1 MVLTRSEVSECMQS
15 ELEPEPLVDDH
26 CDSRNGDGPV
36 ERSREQAKQWKKE
49 RKLQAQQKKQ
59 GTVTSSNEAA
69 NATTKPGSG
78 KKSREMP
85 FEIQLSKALA
95 YMLRHGAQ
103 KEFLAIRSDGY
114 ILVDSLLARPKIQK
128 IQKVQQQGPQSPS
141 VADVRSVVESSDKK
155 RFELVNGSDTEP
167 KAAGDRL
174 WIRAAQGH
182 SLGEV
187 TDLDMVQLTPSN
199 IDQYLAKENGTHY
212 AIHGTDNEAWT
223 KILESQALKKMQRNH
238 IHLARGLPGS
248 EGVISGMRKSCTR
261 MIYID
266 MDRVIADGISVE
278 MSSNGVILTAGKQ
291 GELPLSYVTNVR
303 DSQGQVVWP

>member
-1 MVLTRSEVSECMQS
+1 MQS
-15 ELEPEPLVDDH
+15 ELEPSVDDH
-26 CDSRNGDGPV
+26 RDITNENGPV

-59 GTVTSSNEAA
+59 VTASSSNEPT
-69 NATTKPGSG
+69 NGTTKPTVS

-85 FEIQLSKALA
+85 YETQLSKALA

-103 KEFLAIRSDGY
+103 KEFLAIRPDGY

-128 IQKVQQQGPQSPS
+128 IQKVEQQGTRSPS
-141 VADVRSVVESSDKK
+141 VADVRSVVDSSDKK
-155 RFELVNGSDTEP
+155 RFELVNGSDSEP
-167 KAAGDRL
+167 KATGERL
-174 WIRAAQGH
+174 WIRAVQGH

-187 TDLDMVQLTPSN
+187 TDLDMVQITSSN

-223 KILESQALKKMQRNH
+223 KILESQMLKRMQRNH

-266 MDRVIADGISVE
+266 MDRVISDGISVE
-278 MSSNGVILTAGKQ
+278 MSSNGVILTSGKQ
-291 GELPLSYVTNVR
+291 GVLPLSYVT
-303 DSQGQVVWP
+303 SGEVVWP